1 MQYIRRYFKYI
12 LGLLMLIL
20 IIFFGFFYNPKNTFV
35 GKIQDET
42 TPIPIIDWIT
52 YSSNYGFSFMH
63 PSNVKVGANDTIIN
77 VGNII
82 AKVEIL
88 NCKEPTPTYKI
99 TSTTKLYGYP
109 AEINEP
115 EKIAYICNNTKT
127 ACLDI
132 EKEKN
137 FIETNS
143 NKITEGFFH
152 SFISS
157 LNISKD
163 FDKIPCSTSKDQ
175 DKNSNFWSKIF

>member
-1 MQYIRRYFKYI
+1 MVYEIVF
-12 LGLLMLIL
+12 LVV
-20 IIFFGFFYNPKNTFV
+20 N
-35 GKIQDET
+35 
-42 TPIPIIDWIT
+42 
-52 YSSNYGFSFMH
+52 YS
-63 PSNVKVGANDTIIN
+63 K
-77 VGNII
+77 
-82 AKVEIL
+82 
-88 NCKEPTPTYKI
+88 
-99 TSTTKLYGYP
+99 
-109 AEINEP
+109 
-115 EKIAYICNNTKT
+115 KIAYICNNTKT

>member
-1 MQYIRRYFKYI
+1 MQYARKYFKYI
-12 LGLLMLIL
+12 LSLLILIL
-20 IIFFGFFYNPKNTFV
+20 IIFFGFFYNQKNTFV
-35 GKIQDET
+35 GKIQDEIA
-42 TPIPIIDWIT
+42 PVPIIDWIT

-63 PSNVKVGANDTIIN
+63 PSNIKVEANDSIIK

-82 AKVEIL
+82 TKVEIF
-88 NCKEPTPTYKI
+88 NCKNEIPSHII
-99 TSTTKLYGYP
+99 TSETKLYGFR
-109 AEINEP
+109 AQINES
-115 EKIAYICNNTKT
+115 EKFAYFCNNTKT

-157 LNISKD
+157 LNINND